1 MRPALPRQCEGEKR
15 MSKMT
20 KIIISMLAVI
30 AIAVSFVAGFT
41 YGRHIPVSTVSGQDT
56 VEQAW
61 NLILSNYVE
70 KDKINTANMS
80 QSAIRG
86 MLQALDDPHSAYLEP
101 NIYKLSLS
109 NLEGTFNGIGAYF
122 TVKDKQ
128 LTIIAPIA
136 GSPADKAGIKA
147 GDIIVEVDGAPVAE
161 MSLAEV
167 LVKIRGPE
175 GTTVKLL
182 VLHEGQTEPVTIE
195 IVRARLEVPSVS
207 LEMKGEIAD
216 IKITDFSERTGQ
228 ELVTVLKDPAMAN
241 ARGIILDLRG
251 NPGGLLD
258 TVVDVASHFLHSGT
272 IFQIRDNQGNITTT
286 QVRPST
292 LVTDL
297 PMVVLVDS
305 ASASASE
312 VLSGALQDYGRA
324 TIAGTK
330 TYGKGSANTLFP
342 LSDGSGLYL
351 TTARWL
357 TPKGRL
363 IEGEGIEPDQKLDLT
378 GDDAVKWAVGYLT
391 SQ

>member
-1 MRPALPRQCEGEKR
+1 

-30 AIAVSFVAGFT
+30 AVAVAFGAGFT
-41 YGRHIPVSTVSGQDT
+41 YGRHVPVSTVSGQDT
-56 VEQAW
+56 VEQTW
-61 NLILSNYVE
+61 NLILTDYVE

-86 MLQALDDPHSAYLEP
+86 MLAALDDPHSAYLP
-101 NIYKLSLS
+101 PDVYKLSLS
-109 NLEGTFNGIGAYF
+109 TFEGSFNGIGAYF
-122 TVKDKQ
+122 TVKDGK
-128 LTIIAPIA
+128 LTITAPIA
-136 GSPADKAGIKA
+136 GSPAEKAGIKA
-147 GDIIVEVDGAPVAE
+147 GDVIVEVDGEPVAE
-161 MSLAEV
+161 MSLAEA
-167 LVKIRGPE
+167 LVKIRGAE

-195 IVRARLEVPSVS
+195 VVRAKLEVPSVS
-207 LEMKGEIAD
+207 LEMKGDIAV

-228 ELVTVLKDPAMAN
+228 ELVTILKDPAMAS

-258 TVVDVASHFLHSGT
+258 TVVDVASHFLHSGVL
-272 IFQIRDNQGNITTT
+272 FQIRDNQGNITTT

-297 PMVVLVDS
+297 PMVVLVDGD
-305 ASASASE
+305 SASASE
-312 VLSGALQDYGRA
+312 VLAGALQDYGRA
-324 TIAGTK
+324 TIAGTR
-330 TYGKGSANTLFP
+330 TYGKGSANTLYP

-363 IEGEGIEPDQKLDLT
+363 IEGEGIEPDQTLDLT
-378 GDDAVKWAVGYLT
+378 GDDLIKWAVGYLT